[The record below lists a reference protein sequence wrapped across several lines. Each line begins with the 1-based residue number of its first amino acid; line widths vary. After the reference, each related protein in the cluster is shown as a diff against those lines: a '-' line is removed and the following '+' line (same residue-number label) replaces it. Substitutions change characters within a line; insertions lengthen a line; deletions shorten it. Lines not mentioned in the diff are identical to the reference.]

1 MDVAK
6 INIQVNF
13 KQIVEAVKQLSP
25 AEKFKL
31 NKIIWED
38 NIEIPKEHQELVL
51 SRLETSEKDPSRF
64 LHWDAVALGA

>member
-51 SRLETSEKDPSRF
+51 SRLKKSEKDPSR
-64 LHWDAVALGA
+64 LLDWDAVALES

>member
-13 KQIVEAVKQLSP
+13 KQIVEAVKQPSP

-31 NKIIWED
+31 NEIIWED

-51 SRLETSEKDPSRF
+51 NRLEKSEKDPSRF